1 MIEVSI
7 IVPVYNKEKE
17 LRRCLDSLTNQTINN
32 LEIIVIDDKSTD
44 DSKKIIKEYYEKYPK
59 KVIPMYNDKNEGIGF
74 CRNKGIKKAKGE
86 YLGFVDADDY
96 VDFKMYEKY
105 LEFAKNNSLEIVTGY
120 YIKCGM
126 INELFKNE
134 YFSIGSLKENS
145 ELLLKLDYGPCNK
158 LFKKSL
164 IIDNNI
170 LFEEKLKYED
180 MPFVLK
186 SLKNANKIGHINKA
200 YYYYYIHS
208 NSETTTVDKRVF
220 DIFKIMKI
228 INKYYSDYEN
238 LECLDAL
245 NILQITRYMV
255 QQRYQCNHNI
265 ANSFINYGYQYLNAI
280 NKNWRKNRYY
290 LKENFLKRII
300 KNNKF
305 ILKVYCFFYKIFN
318 R

>member
-17 LRRCLDSLTNQTINN
+17 LRRCLDSLISQTLSN

-44 DSKKIIKEYYEKYPK
+44 DSKKIIKEYHEKYPK

-228 INKYYSDYEN
+228 INNYYIDYEN

-255 QQRYQCNHNI
+255 QQRYQFNHNI

-305 ILKVYCFFYKIFN
+305 ILKAYCFFYKIFN